1 MQALSIKKI
10 HFHLA
15 RWWNSIFLKTDVFH
29 FMTSVLRSS
38 ILRYKDGFFA
48 FIHVFEHISRRKDEF
63 FIVIHLF
70 GRMPHRKDGFFG
82 FIHLFD
88 RHSDF
93 SLQKRLPR

>member
-15 RWWNSIFLKTDVFH
+15 RWWNSIFFKTNVVR
-29 FMTSVLRSS
+29 FMTSEPQSS

-48 FIHVFEHISRRKDEF
+48 FIHVFDHISRRRDEF

-70 GRMPHRKDGFFG
+70 GRMPHQKDGFFA
-82 FIHLFD
+82 FIHLCG

-93 SLQKRLPR
+93 

>member
-15 RWWNSIFLKTDVFH
+15 RWWNSIFFKTNVVR
-29 FMTSVLRSS
+29 FMTSVPQSS

-93 SLQKRLPR
+93 

>member
-15 RWWNSIFLKTDVFH
+15 RWWNSIFFKTNVVR
-29 FMTSVLRSS
+29 FMTSVPQSS

-48 FIHVFEHISRRKDEF
+48 FIHVFDHISRRRDEF

-70 GRMPHRKDGFFG
+70 GRMPHQKDGFFA
-82 FIHLFD
+82 FIHLCG

-93 SLQKRLPR
+93 